1 MVARR
6 KYRPPLGSPFKKGE
20 NQYSKCSSST
30 PTEAPETSAAKRP
43 RTRGR
48 PPSRTPTEPGE
59 IGEGQHINSTST
71 GIKLHPDDSCRGVQ
85 TRLMYKKIMESN
97 TDKVDLDLEHEYI
110 IAHKEMLNKLW
121 NSGFRG
127 HIVFKPECT
136 GDLLLHV
143 DNLGSPLM
151 LAFKMPIM

>member
-1 MVARR
+1 
-6 KYRPPLGSPFKKGE
+6 
-20 NQYSKCSSST
+20 
-30 PTEAPETSAAKRP
+30 
-43 RTRGR
+43 
-48 PPSRTPTEPGE
+48 
-59 IGEGQHINSTST
+59 
-71 GIKLHPDDSCRGVQ
+71 
-85 TRLMYKKIMESN
+85 MYKKIMESN

-110 IAHKEMLNKLW
+110 ICHKEKLNKLW

-127 HIVFKPECT
+127 HIAFKPECT